1 MKKLGKFLKVWCPAL
16 IIMVFIFIMS
26 SFAAADSDKQSGLI
40 VDIIENIFP
49 DTRNIDF
56 LVTLVRKAAHFT
68 EYAILG
74 FLTARGLAIYNKS
87 PWFAIAICAAYSASD
102 EFHQT
107 LVPGRSGELR
117 DILVDTAGATF
128 GTAIFW
134 LTHRTKKSKEA
145 PIKAKTLDA

>member
-1 MKKLGKFLKVWCPAL
+1 MKKLGKFLKVWYPAL

-26 SFAAADSDKQSGLI
+26 SFAASDSDKQSGL
-40 VDIIENIFP
+40 VVNIIETVFP
-49 DTRNIDF
+49 DAKNIDF

-74 FLTARGLAIYNKS
+74 LLVARGLKIYDKS
-87 PWFAIAICAAYSASD
+87 PWFAIAICALYSASD

-107 LVPGRSGELR
+107 FVPGRSGELR

-134 LTHRTKKSKEA
+134 LTHRTKKIQKSSNQNKNS
-145 PIKAKTLDA
+145 